1 MKPHGPGPRRGG
13 RQGNEPA
20 PPPQTGFPPPQH
32 CGRDRGSELFPIPN
46 HLFFPRDRKLTFSW
60 AHSRRKDDTFQTPL
74 QPGVAKPLGAGHRA
88 YPAVIPEMPAK
99 PP

>member
-1 MKPHGPGPRRGG
+1 MSQPLLRRRASRPHSTVA
-13 RQGNEPA
+13 ETA
-20 PPPQTGFPPPQH
+20 
-32 CGRDRGSELFPIPN
+32 GSELFPIPN
-46 HLFFPRDRKLTFSW
+46 LLFFPRDRKLTFSW

-88 YPAVIPEMPAK
+88 YPAVIPAMPAK

>member
-1 MKPHGPGPRRGG
+1 MSQPLLRRRASRPHSTVAETAG
-13 RQGNEPA
+13 A
-20 PPPQTGFPPPQH
+20 
-32 CGRDRGSELFPIPN
+32 LFPIPN

-88 YPAVIPEMPAK
+88 YPAVIPAMPAK